1 MSTRFPVR
9 PSRRR
14 FSARLSFA
22 LIALIAVGSLTGVGC
37 TNTPRPENPVAPGDD
52 AAARLRRAQDLSIR
66 AQDAERAKRPDE
78 AIALYRQAIAEAPNF
93 AAAWNNLGVLLMR
106 QSQNMEAANAFRQA
120 ADLDIRDPRPLAN
133 LAALWEQQRYF
144 DDAAVFYDQALARDP
159 NYLPAL
165 RNSIRVDDQ
174 RDIRTEKQRDRIRA
188 ALQLETDP
196 IWREYLQRQKQV
208 VDGRLKES
216 ASSLGRP

>member
-1 MSTRFPVR
+1 VTTRITGLLPRRRSAALACLWAVALIIPAIAGIGCTG
-9 PSRRR
+9 PSR
-14 FSARLSFA
+14 AD
-22 LIALIAVGSLTGVGC
+22 
-37 TNTPRPENPVAPGDD
+37 RPDITGDD
-52 AAARLRRAQDLSIR
+52 NAAKLRRAQELSIR
-66 AQDAERAKRPDE
+66 AQEAERAKRPDE
-78 AIALYRQAIAEAPNF
+78 AIALYRQAVGEAPNF
-93 AAAWNNLGVLLMR
+93 SAAWNNLGVLLMK
-106 QSQNMEAANAFRQA
+106 QNQNMEAAGALRRA

-144 DDAAVFYDQALARDP
+144 DDAATFYDQSLARDP

-174 RDIRTEKQRDRIRA
+174 RDVRSEKQRDRIRT

-208 VDGRLKES
+208 VDGRLKDT